1 MAVLIFFTKFDPLYK
16 THFYNMFGLDA
27 LHTFMLILLLLAA
40 VVFEFINGF
49 HDTANAVATVIY
61 TKSLKPK
68 TAVIWSGF
76 WNFVGVY
83 VGGIAVAMGIM
94 HLIPNE
100 MLADHNTY
108 RAMALIWAIIITAIG
123 WNFFT
128 WYFGIPC
135 SSSHTLIG
143 SIFGVAYTYTL
154 LHPEKNILLN
164 WHKIMDIGLALFISP
179 VVGFVLALL
188 LMYVLFKVVK
198 KKKIFK
204 KPNPEKKP
212 PFWIRIILILTSTS
226 VSFSHGSNDGQKGV
240 GIVMII
246 LIALAPSFFA
256 LDNLKDPH
264 DLAINMQRVEVVL
277 NKVDITKMKAADQD
291 AIKASMA
298 KLDTMAKQFGVVNS
312 FSQLN
317 GNMVA
322 DSRMDI
328 MAIVKNIKGIKESNL
343 SLFTAVLDKQDLKRF
358 DQDLDKINKHA
369 EYAPTWVI
377 LLISIALGLGTM
389 IGWKRIVVTISEKIG
404 KTQMTYAQ
412 GATSGV
418 IAASTIGLS
427 SAFGLPV
434 STTHILSSGIA
445 GSMVA
450 SGGLKNLQTK
460 TLKNIGV
467 AWLVTLP
474 VTILVSGLLYWL
486 FIYLIG

>member
-1 MAVLIFFTKFDPLYK
+1 
-16 THFYNMFGLDA
+16 MFGLDA
-27 LHTFMLILLLLAA
+27 MHTMMLILLLLATVA
-40 VVFEFINGF
+40 FEFINGF

-61 TKSLKPK
+61 TNSLKPK
-68 TAVIWSGF
+68 TAVIWSGL

-100 MLADHNTY
+100 ILADYNTY
-108 RAMALIWAIIITAIG
+108 KSMALIWAIIITAIG

-143 SIFGVAYTYTL
+143 AIFGVVYTYTL
-154 LHPEKNILLN
+154 LHPGTSVVLN
-164 WHKIMDIGLALFISP
+164 WQKILDIGLALLITP
-179 VVGFVLALL
+179 VLGFALALV
-188 LMYVLFKVVK
+188 LMYILFKVVK

-204 KPNPEKKP
+204 EPKPNKKP
-212 PFWIRIILILTSTS
+212 PFWIRTLLILTSTS

-240 GIVMII
+240 GIMMII
-246 LIALAPSFFA
+246 LIALAPSFYA
-256 LDNLKDPH
+256 LDNSKDPK
-264 DLAINMQRVEVVL
+264 DLVINIQRVQQVL
-277 NKVDITKMKAADQD
+277 RQVDIANLKADDQVIVKG
-291 AIKASMA
+291 AVV
-298 KLDTMAKQFGVVNS
+298 KLDSMSRTFNS
-312 FSQLN
+312 INNFSQLKSE
-317 GNMVA
+317 VA
-322 DSRMDI
+322 AENRVSLVS
-328 MAIVKNIKGIKESNL
+328 IVKTLKGVKEANVT
-343 SLFTAVLDKQDLKRF
+343 LFRKSVNKHDLKRF
-358 DQDLDKINKHA
+358 DHDLKKINDYA

-377 LLISIALGLGTM
+377 LLISIALGMGTM

-404 KTQMTYAQ
+404 KTHMTYAQ

-418 IAASTIGLS
+418 MAASTIGLS
-427 SAFGLPV
+427 SVLGLPV

-474 VTILVSGLLYWL
+474 ITILVSGLLYWL
-486 FIYLIG
+486 FILMIG

>member
-1 MAVLIFFTKFDPLYK
+1 
-16 THFYNMFGLDA
+16 MFGLDA
-27 LHTFMLILLLLAA
+27 MHTMMLILLLLATVA
-40 VVFEFINGF
+40 FEFINGF

-61 TKSLKPK
+61 TNSLKPK

-100 MLADHNTY
+100 ILADYNTY
-108 RAMALIWAIIITAIG
+108 KSMALIWAIIITAIG

-143 SIFGVAYTYTL
+143 SIFGVVYTYTL
-154 LHPEKNILLN
+154 LHPGTSVVLN
-164 WHKIMDIGLALFISP
+164 WQKILDIGLALLITP
-179 VVGFVLALL
+179 VLGFALALI
-188 LMYVLFKVVK
+188 LMYILFKVVK

-204 KPNPEKKP
+204 EPKPNKKP
-212 PFWIRIILILTSTS
+212 PFWIRTLLILTSTS

-240 GIVMII
+240 GIMMII
-246 LIALAPSFFA
+246 LIALAPSFYA
-256 LDNLKDPH
+256 LDNSKDPK
-264 DLAINMQRVEVVL
+264 DLVINIQRVEQVL
-277 NKVDITKMKAADQD
+277 RQIDI
-291 AIKASMA
+291 A
-298 KLDTMAKQFGVVNS
+298 KLKADDQAVVTGAVVKLDSMSRTFNSINS
-312 FSQLN
+312 FSQLKSN
-317 GNMVA
+317 VA
-322 DSRMDI
+322 AETRVSLV
-328 MAIVKNIKGIKESNL
+328 AIVKNLKGIKDANVA
-343 SLFTAVLDKQDLKRF
+343 LFCQAVNKHDLKRF
-358 DQDLDKINKHA
+358 DHDLKKINDYA

-377 LLISIALGLGTM
+377 LLISIALGMGTM

-404 KTQMTYAQ
+404 KTHMTYAQ

-418 IAASTIGLS
+418 MAASTIGLS
-427 SAFGLPV
+427 SVLGLPV

-460 TLKNIGV
+460 TLKNIGA

-474 VTILVSGLLYWL
+474 ITILVSGLLYWL
-486 FIYLIG
+486 FISIIG

>member
-1 MAVLIFFTKFDPLYK
+1 MV
-16 THFYNMFGLDA
+16 GLDA
-27 LHTFMLILLLLAA
+27 GHSIMLIVLLFAA
-40 VVFEFINGF
+40 VIFEFINGF

-61 TKSLKPK
+61 TNSLKPK
-68 TAVIWSGF
+68 AAVIWSGI

-100 MLADHNTY
+100 MLADPNTY
-108 RAMALIWAIIITAIG
+108 KVMALIGSIVVTAIG

-154 LHPEKNILLN
+154 LNPASSIVLN
-164 WHKIMDIGLALFISP
+164 WHKIVDIALALLITPFL
-179 VVGFVLALL
+179 GFALALL
-188 LMYVLFKVVK
+188 LMYILFRVVK

-204 KPNPEKKP
+204 EPKPDKKP
-212 PFWIRIILILTSTS
+212 PFWIRTILILTSTS

-240 GIVMII
+240 GIMMII
-246 LIALAPSFFA
+246 LVSLAPSFFA
-256 LDNLKDPH
+256 LDNDKDPR
-264 DLAINMQRVEVVL
+264 DLAVNIQRVEQVIR
-277 NKVDITKMKAADQD
+277 KVDITKLKAVDQQTINSSVAELDSMVLTFNSINKFSQLAPQKAADTRVELV
-291 AIKASMA
+291 S
-298 KLDTMAKQFGVVNS
+298 
-312 FSQLN
+312 
-317 GNMVA
+317 
-322 DSRMDI
+322 
-328 MAIVKNIKGIKESNL
+328 IVKNIKEVKEGNAL
-343 SLFTAVLDKQDLKRF
+343 LFAASIEKHDLKRF
-358 DQDLDKINKHA
+358 EHDLKKIDSYA

-377 LLISIALGLGTM
+377 LLISVALGLGTM

-404 KTQMTYAQ
+404 KTHMTYAQ
-412 GATSGV
+412 GVTSGV

-427 SAFGLPV
+427 SGLGLPV

-486 FIYLIG
+486 LVKMIG